1 MKLSGSLPHY
11 GFVLFLFLTTGA
23 LIASS
28 ARADPLPRPQGRVIL
43 TVTGKI
49 GNTNADGSAMFDRA
63 MLEALG
69 VSELTTKTV
78 WTEGPARFE
87 GVLAS
92 KLLEAVAAAGEIADT
107 RAINDY
113 KVEIPVS
120 DFQQYPVLLALKM
133 NGAYMR
139 VRDKGP
145 IWVVY
150 PWDQYPELNDEQT
163 KQKAI
168 WQLNEIH
175 IR

>member
-1 MKLSGSLPHY
+1 MKFSGVLPHY
-11 GFVLFLFLTTGA
+11 GFVSLLFLTA
-23 LIASS
+23 VLMASS
-28 ARADPLPRPQGRVIL
+28 ARSDLLPRPQGRVIL
-43 TVTGKI
+43 TVSGKI
-49 GNTNADGSAMFDRA
+49 GNTNADGTAMFDRA

-69 VSELTTKTV
+69 VSELTTETV
-78 WTEGPARFE
+78 WTEGRVRFE
-87 GVLAS
+87 GVLAR
-92 KLLEAVAAAGEIADT
+92 KLLEAVAARGEIAET

-145 IWVVY
+145 IWVIY

-163 KQKAI
+163 KQKSI
-168 WQLNEIH
+168 WQLKEIH
-175 IR
+175 FR